1 MHLRT
6 DTARRSPRTKCVQF
20 SWAHTSSFP
29 VITLSFLFLQLL
41 SVSLSLPL
49 QVRTAVRRGLLS
61 VSAEMACATRPS
73 WLGLMRWQPH
83 AGTSC
88 ARTPWWSWRC
98 RLLCVC
104 LSLCGHHWASS
115 IISVRF
121 GISMLRHGC
130 VVCCWMNH
138 RSLSYPVYDSLK
150 VWTDQMEQMKVQPY
164 YSTVSYRKLL

>member
-1 MHLRT
+1 MCSIQLSSHVLISCNHSLVLISPTLVCFSFSSSAGQDRSEAGLIKRFRG
-6 DTARRSPRTKCVQF
+6 DGMRYKAKLIGIDEVTAARGDKLCQDSMMKLKVQ
-20 SWAHTSSFP
+20 TS
-29 VITLSFLFLQLL
+29 
-41 SVSLSLPL
+41 
-49 QVRTAVRRGLLS
+49 
-61 VSAEMACATRPS
+61 
-73 WLGLMRWQPH
+73 
-83 AGTSC
+83 
-88 ARTPWWSWRC
+88 
-98 RLLCVC
+98 LCVC